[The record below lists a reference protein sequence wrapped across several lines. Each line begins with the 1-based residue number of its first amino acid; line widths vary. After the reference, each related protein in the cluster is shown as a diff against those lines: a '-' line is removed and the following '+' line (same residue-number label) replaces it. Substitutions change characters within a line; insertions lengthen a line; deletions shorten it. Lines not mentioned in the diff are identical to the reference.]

1 MPFQFAGFSAKAQKV
16 LDHVRQDISSL
27 RTGRASGSMLDSV
40 SVEAYGSLMKVMEL
54 AAISVPEPTS
64 IVISPWD
71 KSTLPAIEKA
81 IVAANLNL
89 QPVVDKDIIRIS
101 IPPLTTERRQQMV
114 KQLAQKIEQGRVM
127 MRGVRTDTKQEIEK
141 QKSTAGV
148 SEDDIKRDL
157 ESLEKQAKTFFDQL
171 EQVFKDKEKELMSI

>member
-1 MPFQFAGFSAKAQKV
+1 MPFDFASFSIKAQKV
-16 LDHVRQDISSL
+16 LDHVRQDIASL
-27 RTGRASGSMLDSV
+27 RTGRASASMLDSV
-40 SVEAYGSLMKVMEL
+40 TVEVYGSQMKVMEL
-54 AAISVPEPTS
+54 AAISVPEPTT

-71 KSTLPAIEKA
+71 KSTLPALEKS

-89 QPVVDKDIIRIS
+89 QPIVDKDIIRIS

-127 MRGVRTDTKQEIEK
+127 MRGVRTDTKQDIDK

-148 SEDDIKRDL
+148 SEDDVKRDL
-157 ESLEKQAKTFFDQL
+157 EALEKKAKVFFEQL
-171 EQVFKDKEKELMSI
+171 EQVFKDKEKDLMSI